1 MGKDPSKKLAVTS
14 KRGGKQNSRRTAK
27 IPAIV
32 VGLPNSVEPNIL
44 LFKLIRNTVLPP
56 ITSDEVVMTMQIGRS
71 AFV

>member
-1 MGKDPSKKLAVTS
+1 MGKDPSKKLAVTA
-14 KRGGKQNSRRTAK
+14 KRGGKQKARRTAK